1 MVFYRKYRPQTLEEI
16 IGQEHIV
23 SSLNNAFLS
32 NKLSSAYLFC
42 GPKGTGKT
50 STARILAKMI
60 NCEKVMSDEEVVM
73 SQVKKSH
80 NTSPISDLIP
90 CNSCSS
96 CLSITEGSNMDVIEI
111 DAASNRGIDDIRDLR
126 EKIKLSPTSLRKK
139 VYIIDEV
146 HMLSTE
152 AFNALLKTLEE
163 PPSHVLFI
171 LATTEAHKIPE
182 TILSRVQKMDFK
194 QASFKDLSYALEKI
208 SKAEKIKVEEGV
220 LEVLAKKS
228 SGSFRDGVK
237 LLDQMS
243 SDQPITKDKVQNS
256 SLSSDFTTLEKIV
269 ESLLKKDSESSLKI
283 FLSQVELGIN
293 IKEFTLTFLDL
304 LRAVLFIE
312 YGLADRVKEDFGS
325 DKFGQIQTLA
335 KLANKEDLLKIIE
348 NFEKGFE
355 RLKTTSIPSFPIE
368 VAIMESGLTTRSDT
382 QEKQVIEQVVTKTVV
397 IDPEVLPQ
405 VLTASDSRPDADEL
419 NMIKDKWNYILEVVR
434 SDNFSLEAMLK
445 QVKVLSCD
453 GSKLTLEVPY
463 SFHQRIIEAP
473 KARNL
478 LESVVAEVLGKNVKV
493 ATVLGKR
500 EAKSEDIANIEIA
513 ADDEIIRVAA
523 EIFNSESIN

>member
-1 MVFYRKYRPQTLEEI
+1 MVFYRKYRPQTLDEL

-23 SSLNNAFLS
+23 SALSSAFS
-32 NKLSSAYLFC
+32 TNKLSSAYLFC

-50 STARILAKMI
+50 STARILAKMV
-60 NCEKVMSDEEVVM
+60 NCQSVIVDR
-73 SQVKKSH
+73 
-80 NTSPISDLIP
+80 ISDSKNDKLLPITDIP
-90 CNSCSS
+90 CNKCVSCI
-96 CLSITEGSNMDVIEI
+96 SITEGANLDVIEI

-194 QASFKDLSYALEKI
+194 QASFKDLSYALEVI
-208 SKAEKIKVEEGV
+208 SKEEKIEVEDGV
-220 LEVLAKKS
+220 LEILAKKS

-243 SDQPITKDKVQNS
+243 SNQPVTKAKAEEFL
-256 SLSSDFTTLEKIV
+256 LSSDFDTLSKIL
-269 ESLLKKDSESSLKI
+269 EFLIKKDSQNALKI

-293 IKEFTLTFLDL
+293 IKEFSLSLIDL
-304 LRAVLFIE
+304 LRSVLFIKYE
-312 YGLADRVKEDFGS
+312 LTDIVKEEVGS
-325 DKFGQIQTLA
+325 DKFKAISNLS
-335 KLANKEDLLKIIE
+335 KLATKEDLLKIIE

-355 RLKTTSIPSFPIE
+355 KLKTTSIPSFPIE
-368 VAIMESGLTTRSDT
+368 VAIIESGLNTKPNSE
-382 QEKQVIEQVVTKTVV
+382 EKQVIEQIVHKTVV
-397 IDPEVLPQ
+397 IEPVVEQ
-405 VLTASDSRPDADEL
+405 VLDSAPDSGEL
-419 NMIKDKWNYILEVVR
+419 SMIKDKWNYILETIR

-445 QVKVLSCD
+445 QVKILSCD
-453 GSKLTLEVPY
+453 GGKLTLEVPY

-473 KARNL
+473 KSRDL
-478 LESVVAEVLGKNVKV
+478 LESVVAEVLGKNIKV

-500 EAKSEDIANIEIA
+500 EVKSEDLANIELA